1 MSMWTRGRSWLRTL
15 VGRHRF
21 EGELAVKE
29 EVRDVRIGV
38 WFEQL
43 RQDLGYG
50 LRLIRRDP
58 GLSLGIV
65 VILALALGITTAIW
79 SFADKSLLR
88 PLPFEDAGRLVWL
101 RGGDTQR
108 GFERMP
114 ISYQDFLDWRERTR
128 SFEDLAAWRQESR
141 VRSDTAFPERVRVA
155 AATDNLYGLAG
166 TTPWLGSLPRSE
178 TDVVL
183 SYAYWNGRLGSD
195 PAIVGSSLRLD
206 DMSFTIVGVLR
217 ERFAFPPFP
226 AEYRPEVWISLGRQL
241 ATAVRSDRGAHGLWA
256 VGRLAPGTDLDAA
269 RIEMEGIALDLE
281 RAYPETNRAAGV
293 SLGPLDDLWGDRL
306 QRALPVVLLGAAL
319 ALLVACSNVVGLLVS
334 RTLRRRREFMVR
346 SALGAGALRLAR
358 QLAAEVGLLF
368 VAGIAAGLVLA
379 HAALP
384 LLVRQFS
391 HGGSYLSA
399 TPQVDAR
406 VFTVMALVAGATGLL
421 TSLGLIAGARP
432 GRGSLSL
439 STSLGNAPRRSG
451 LRRGLLVVQMGI
463 SMVVI
468 FASAL
473 LTESLRTAASEPVG
487 FDMANLLA
495 LRIETPAELR
505 GESERLA
512 GLLRQIGERA
522 DLVTPGDSVALA
534 YSGPF
539 GSLGASRFFEVS
551 QRPVT
556 DAVQPPLAGYRLVSR
571 NYFDVLRIPVL
582 RGRGLPGQSE
592 GVLPVVVNQAFVN
605 RHFGS
610 REPVGAGLRFF
621 SELQQRL
628 DRSRATPA
636 EIVGVVAD
644 EKFWR
649 LDGELLPQAYASI
662 ESQPRAASTCS
673 CARPIRNAHVNA
685 SARRACPGAARGADR
700 PPATDRGL
708 RPGHRLG
715 PLARHRRHEPARDP
729 GPGADDRR
737 RLRGPEQRRVRA
749 ASGARHPCG
758 AGRPAAHPRARGRAR
773 RPGDRGGGRRT
784 RRGRIL
790 RNQPIPRK
798 PRLCGLGHRSADD
811 GRRRHAPRAG
821 GHRRGVVPGAASRS
835 NPAERCA
842 ASSVGRQ
849 RAGHRPGGRQGPD
862 GQASR
867 QRRGYCLPIAAW
879 PCRRTNFWILPVAVF
894 GNCSTNAIRRG
905 ALKCA
910 ILSRA

>member
-1 MSMWTRGRSWLRTL
+1 MWTRARLWIIAA
-15 VGRHRF
+15 VGRDRF
-21 EGELAVKE
+21 EGQLSDELSFHLRSQVDCLKRQGLTPAEARRRARLEFGDPETIKD

-65 VILALALGITTAIW
+65 LILALALGVSTAIW

-88 PLPFEDAGRLVWL
+88 PLPFDDAGRLAWL

-128 SFEDLAAWRQESR
+128 SFDDLAAWRHETR
-141 VRSDTAFPERVRVA
+141 VRSDGAFPERVRVA
-155 AATDNLYGLAG
+155 AATDNLYGLVG
-166 TTPWLGSLPRSE
+166 TTPWLGRLPRSE

-183 SYAYWNGRLGSD
+183 SYAYWNGRFGSD

-206 DMSFTIVGVLR
+206 DKGFTVVGVLR

-226 AEYRPEVWISLGRQL
+226 AEYRPEAWVSLDHHL
-241 ATAVRSDRGAHGLWA
+241 APAARSDRGARNLWA
-256 VGRLAPGTDLDAA
+256 VGRLTPGTDLDAA

-293 SLGPLDDLWGDRL
+293 SLGPLNGLWGDPL

-319 ALLVACSNVVGLLVS
+319 ALLAVCSNVVGLLVS

-368 VAGIAAGLVLA
+368 VAGMAGGLVLA

-399 TPQVDAR
+399 TPQVDVR
-406 VFTVMALVAGATGLL
+406 VFAVMALVAGATGLL

-432 GRGSLSL
+432 GRSSLSL

-610 REPVGAGLRFF
+610 HEPVGAGLRFF

-628 DRSRATPA
+628 DRSQATPA

-662 ESQPRAASTCS
+662 ESQPPSGFDLLVRTADPEGARERLRAELAGVLPGVPIDRMRRIEDSARATVRGRWLGVVVMNLLAALALALAMIGVYGVLSSTVHERRQELAIRAALGALPSALSSMIVRDGLLLAMAGVALGVFGSLAAGRFLAGYVYAVSATDPLML
-673 CARPIRNAHVNA
+673 AVAATLLLLVAVVAAWFP
-685 SARRACPGAARGADR
+685 ARRA
-700 PPATDRGL
+700 
-708 RPGHRLG
+708 
-715 PLARHRRHEPARDP
+715 
-729 GPGADDRR
+729 
-737 RLRGPEQRRVRA
+737 
-749 ASGARHPCG
+749 
-758 AGRPAAHPRARGRAR
+758 
-773 RPGDRGGGRRT
+773 
-784 RRGRIL
+784 GRIQPTAVL
-790 RNQPIPRK
+790 RE
-798 PRLCGLGHRSADD
+798 
-811 GRRRHAPRAG
+811 
-821 GHRRGVVPGAASRS
+821 V
-835 NPAERCA
+835 
-842 ASSVGRQ
+842 
-849 RAGHRPGGRQGPD
+849 
-862 GQASR
+862 
-867 QRRGYCLPIAAW
+867 
-879 PCRRTNFWILPVAVF
+879 
-894 GNCSTNAIRRG
+894 
-905 ALKCA
+905 
-910 ILSRA
+910 